1 MDTEFCVPY
10 VTEEAFTCSMTC
22 KEIPGAFYED
32 SIGTVNS
39 CTATGQRLIS
49 VGSQYTIV
57 Q

>member
-10 VTEEAFTCSMTC
+10 VTEEAFVRSMTY

-39 CTATGQRLIS
+39 CKTTGQRFIS
-49 VGSQYTIV
+49 IGSQYTIV